1 MNSNST
7 SLIIALGTSLS
18 VATNA
23 LASSPGTL
31 FQVKPLANG
40 YQNTPT
46 PMKLASDSA
55 DQSNPSPPETDNTEK
70 TPQGKCGAGKCS
82 SNKKGMGKCGTGKCG
97 TNQPNEEEDSTNET
111 TSTDSK
117 E

>member
-7 SLIIALGTSLS
+7 SLIIALGASLS

-23 LASSPGTL
+23 LASSPDML
-31 FQVKPLANG
+31 FQAKPLANG
-40 YQNTPT
+40 YQNTPNS
-46 PMKLASDSA
+46 MKLASDA
-55 DQSNPSPPETDNTEK
+55 TDQSNPSAPETNNTEK
-70 TPQGKCGAGKCS
+70 APQGKCGTGKCS

-97 TNQPNEEEDSTNET
+97 ANQHNEEDNTNET